1 MSELANTT
9 SGGIALLDQLAEE
22 ARMCV
27 RNVER
32 NLYHLGRVLIEAK
45 RLCRHGEWLGWL
57 DANAGGMSTSKADSL
72 MAATLRFEGKPEFEG
87 IGQTSLFK
95 MLALPEG
102 TEEAFV
108 AEHDVK
114 AMTTREVAE
123 AVKKVRAEAQAAIDE
138 AEAARRAAEARAEEL
153 AARPPEIPEEI
164 KGRLADQKAEIERLR
179 ETASDA
185 VEDARKLR
193 EEKIQLER
201 DAEEWEQD
209 LAAQQAELD
218 RTKDELSAM
227 KSAQAR
233 GEAARPSSGDVTYD
247 ALNCAV
253 REFMGAAARVPYMHT
268 TFGGM
273 AQAEKQRYAVLV
285 NMIEDWARGA
295 RQALESITV
304 EGVTIDEG

>member
-1 MSELANTT
+1 VNEIVNTT
-9 SGGIALLDQLAEE
+9 QGGMTVLDQLAEE
-22 ARMCV
+22 AQMYT
-27 RNVER
+27 RNAKR
-32 NLYHLGRVLIEAK
+32 NLFALGRVFIEAK
-45 RLCRHGEWLGWL
+45 KLVPHGEFDRWI
-57 DANAGGMSTSKADSL
+57 AENAEGTSRREAESL
-72 MAATLRFEGKPEFEG
+72 MAAALRFDGRPEFEG

-123 AVKKVRAEAQAAIDE
+123 AVKKARAEAQAAIDE

-185 VEDARKLR
+185 MEDARKLR

>member
-138 AEAARRAAEARAEEL
+138 AEAARRAAEARVEEL

-164 KGRLADQKAEIERLR
+164 KGRLADQKAEIERLH
-179 ETASDA
+179 ETTGDLLHDTQQLRDEKARIERSAKELEKDL
-185 VEDARKLR
+185 ED
-193 EEKIQLER
+193 
-201 DAEEWEQD
+201 
-209 LAAQQAELD
+209 QQAELD
-218 RTKDELSAM
+218 KVTSELADL